1 VNATFLPGQM
11 ADRYDHFWTEE
22 RMDEVINALKT
33 NNIAMEI
40 NNRYEIPSA
49 HFIKKA
55 KKAGIK
61 FTVGTNNA
69 DGNFSGAGYALEM
82 IKE

>member
-1 VNATFLPGQM
+1 
-11 ADRYDHFWTEE
+11 
-22 RMDEVINALKT
+22 
-33 NNIAMEI
+33 MEI

-49 HFIKKA
+49 PFIKKA